1 MSSGRKTSD
10 QDLTA
15 NTGATT
21 VSDTDPTPDADT
33 ESEQS
38 NTPADTAETPE
49 ATTEEAAEASTTAKP
64 ADTADSGAGGSA
76 SADAK
81 DGTGASE
88 EEAASRVADT
98 GAARVDD
105 ADESKPDADSPE
117 AVGSAVPDEQ
127 SSEATSAGSVSTG
140 KDSADTD
147 SADTDSPASTATRS
161 GDTDEPTDAGTV
173 GAEDSAVADT
183 GSAGTDGPA
192 GTDANSSDTDE
203 PAEAEAGSADA
214 DKADADKADADKPND
229 TDSED
234 ADAVSASKDGS
245 DDESAPADRGTF
257 DSAGNR
263 IAWRAWLPQ
272 DAVRGVIV
280 LVHGVAEHAGRYEHV
295 GKRFSDAG
303 YAVYALDHT
312 GHGASAGAR
321 ANIGSMDSAADN
333 VAQLLEVAGQEF
345 PEVPRFLTGHSMGAL
360 VVLYLVT
367 RTPVDVAGVVV
378 SAPPLDIPVGNPA
391 QRLLAPVLTR
401 LAPNL
406 GVLKLDS
413 SDISR
418 DPDVVAAYD
427 NDPLVFRGKLP
438 ARTATEILNASI
450 AVKGRLDK
458 LTVPTLA
465 MHGTADT
472 IAAPSSTDLIEKGAG
487 TEDLTVRRYE
497 GLYHEIFNEP
507 EKDQVLGD
515 VVDWLNAH
523 SGTE

>member
-1 MSSGRKTSD
+1 MT
-10 QDLTA
+10 
-15 NTGATT
+15 
-21 VSDTDPTPDADT
+21 
-33 ESEQS
+33 
-38 NTPADTAETPE
+38 
-49 ATTEEAAEASTTAKP
+49 
-64 ADTADSGAGGSA
+64 
-76 SADAK
+76 
-81 DGTGASE
+81 
-88 EEAASRVADT
+88 
-98 GAARVDD
+98 
-105 ADESKPDADSPE
+105 
-117 AVGSAVPDEQ
+117 
-127 SSEATSAGSVSTG
+127 
-140 KDSADTD
+140 
-147 SADTDSPASTATRS
+147 
-161 GDTDEPTDAGTV
+161 
-173 GAEDSAVADT
+173 
-183 GSAGTDGPA
+183 
-192 GTDANSSDTDE
+192 
-203 PAEAEAGSADA
+203 
-214 DKADADKADADKPND
+214 
-229 TDSED
+229 
-234 ADAVSASKDGS
+234 
-245 DDESAPADRGTF
+245 
-257 DSAGNR
+257 
-263 IAWRAWLPQ
+263 WRAWLPQ

-487 TEDLTVRRYE
+487 TEDLTVHRYE